1 MRQSKFSY
9 ASVLSRRDRL
19 FSRAIK
25 TYVDTKIVG
34 DTVYDLYKDL
44 LAALPEKVSQS
55 AVFDS
60 IRIYAGTDLSLPE
73 AKALAWRLA
82 GNIDRLVAG
91 EPVVP
96 WSGQIGDERVPV
108 IIEDVRPFTKKD
120 APGVLLQCRAV
131 AGSPCPMSFKQFMS
145 SASCSAIA
153 RTLGFSASWGP
164 YPYSTPLHLSRL
176 LFFAHVE
183 AEKSRTTPVFTT
195 VSASSSMVKLNREKI
210 EIRCRAR
217 PCPFGYEHPC
227 ASCWIGQDRC
237 PASVHS
243 RTFISKHCLHCNSD
257 RFFDPAVKSDKCIQ
271 CSKASNKLAI
281 KRTS

>member
-9 ASVLSRRDRL
+9 PGVLARRDRL
-19 FSRAIK
+19 LSKAIRP
-25 TYVDTKIVG
+25 YIDAKISG

-60 IRIYAGTDLSLPE
+60 IRIYAGTELSVSD
-73 AKALAWRLA
+73 AAALAWRLA

-91 EPVVP
+91 EPVIP

-108 IIEDVRPFTKKD
+108 VIENVRPFNKKD
-120 APGVLLQCRAV
+120 SPGVLLQCRAV
-131 AGSPCPMSFKQFMS
+131 AGSPCPMAFTQFMS
-145 SASCSAIA
+145 SGSCSAIA

-164 YPYSTPLHLSRL
+164 YPYSTPLHLSQL

-195 VSASSSMVKLNREKI
+195 VSASSSMVKINREKI
-210 EIRCRAR
+210 EVRCRAR
-217 PCPFGYEHPC
+217 PCPSGYEHPC
-227 ASCWIGQDRC
+227 ASCWVGYDKCSAAIH
-237 PASVHS
+237 PK
-243 RTFISKHCLHCNSD
+243 TFVSKYCSHCNSD
-257 RFFDPAVKSDKCIQ
+257 RFFDPAAKSDKCIQ
-271 CSKASNKLAI
+271 CNKTANKLATTRM
-281 KRTS
+281 K

>member
-9 ASVLSRRDRL
+9 SGVLARRDRL
-19 FSRAIK
+19 FSTAIK
-25 TYVDTKIVG
+25 TYVDAKIVG

-60 IRIYAGTDLSLPE
+60 IRIYAGTELSNSA

-82 GNIDRLVAG
+82 GNIDRLIAG

-108 IIEDVRPFTKKD
+108 VIEDVRHFNKKNIS
-120 APGVLLQCRAV
+120 GVLLQCRAV
-131 AGSPCPMSFKQFMS
+131 AGSPCPMSFTQFLS
-145 SASCSAIA
+145 SGSCSAVA

-164 YPYSTPLHLSRL
+164 YPYSNPLHLSRL

-183 AEKSRTTPVFTT
+183 AEKSRTTPVFST

-217 PCPFGYEHPC
+217 PCPSGYEHSC

-237 PASVHS
+237 PAAVRP
-243 RTFISKHCLHCNSD
+243 RTLVSKHCPHCD
-257 RFFDPAVKSDKCIQ
+257 ADKFFDPAVKSDKCVQ
-271 CSKASNKLAI
+271 CNKAENRLTTT
-281 KRTS
+281 RTK